1 MFQDI
6 QDDFNNQIILIKSV
20 YWLKQNLSIT
30 ISWYIIIV
38 NYYYILNTINC
49 FNNYIFYKCLKTTIL
64 IFIEKGSVKDSMP
77 SRKEEKK
84 KQEKLKSYQ
93 KRLKILEDLKPNSL
107 TNQDLKKKY
116 KWKKLLNN
124 IKKKI
129 QKAEYKM

>member
-49 FNNYIFYKCLKTTIL
+49 FNNYKFYKCLKTTIL